1 MQEMAAARYRA
12 AVDGPEEQRVLIRFQ
27 RASLFEVLAAR

>member
-12 AVDGPEEQRVLIRFQ
+12 VVDGPEKQRLLIRFQ
-27 RASLFEVLAAR
+27 RAAFFEVLAAR